1 MQDFL
6 PAEYGTAAS
15 ALQAAFTVAE
25 VTSAAEEHLEDGRGI
40 GRTFC
45 SFYNVFSY
53 AWQFYFVKLGSTV
66 LDAQNRP
73 IRGRLLL
80 CELKSN

>member
-25 VTSAAEEHLEDGRGI
+25 VTSAAAEHLGDGKGVGV
-40 GRTFC
+40 GRT
-45 SFYNVFSY
+45 VFTLRNLFPY
-53 AWQFYFVKLGSTV
+53 AWQFTV
-66 LDAQNRP
+66 
-73 IRGRLLL
+73 RGVRGLQKKD
-80 CELKSN
+80 CSYY